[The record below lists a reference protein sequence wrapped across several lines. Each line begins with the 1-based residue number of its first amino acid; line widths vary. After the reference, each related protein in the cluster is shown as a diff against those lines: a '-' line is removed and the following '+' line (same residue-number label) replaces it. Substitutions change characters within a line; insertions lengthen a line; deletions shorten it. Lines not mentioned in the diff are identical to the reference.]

1 MKIRLTLLTLAF
13 TLPAFAAPRIQLSA
27 HPTPR
32 EQYAAARLQQAVA
45 HVPGNERILLA
56 TRHDALLKPFDN
68 KIPDFWPDA
77 KEAFLLRRL
86 GNTVIVT
93 GYDPSGTLYGAME
106 LASRIA
112 QAHAIPAELDFE
124 DHPQLK
130 LRGFA
135 LGLQKPELT
144 YDNAEYDYRY
154 TPQEFPW
161 FYDKAAWT
169 KYLDQLA
176 DQRVNT
182 LYLWNGHPFTSLLRL
197 PKYPEAQELPTA
209 QLEQNIAM
217 FHWLTAEADRR
228 GIWVLQG
235 FYNIHL
241 SHAFA
246 KAHNL
251 PNHLSAPSELSSEYT
266 RYCISE
272 FIREYPSVGIFM
284 TLGEA
289 MGPHYGV
296 EWLTKTIIPGVQDG
310 LAELEKQTG
319 HPIPQPPIVVRA
331 HATDI
336 EDVMP
341 AAKPLYSNIDTMW
354 KWNGESLT
362 WTNIRGSVRKRF
374 ETMVAGSN
382 VTIVNIHLLSNLE
395 PFRWGDP
402 DFVRQTILN
411 FQRIGI
417 GGLHLYPLRYWD
429 WPNSADNTQP
439 LLNQT
444 DRDWIWYQS
453 WSRYAWNPNRD
464 AEREHTYWITQFA
477 ERFTTDAPPNTNTLQ
492 TQLYTGASN
501 DEAAQDRVPHPST
514 VSSSKGGV
522 SGPSPTAL
530 SSQATNLT
538 PLQLQTGEHLLAA
551 YELSGICAPKLLPRI
566 GITEGNREVLS
577 LGMTMPQLIDAKRF
591 NPAETLWTGDAP
603 DGERL
608 DEWVA
613 NEIAHKPHHGESP
626 LGVAAEVAASSQKAV
641 IEAEAAAPG
650 ITPAM
655 RPEYDRIV
663 NDMRSI
669 AALMAFYNAKT
680 QAAAQVMLF
689 GYDHDRT
696 HLTQADAFLKQ
707 SVDDFANLTALTDK
721 TYRNAAGMETSQRQI
736 PVRGG
741 PTTNHWRDLLP
752 VYQKELAV
760 FDQRLKTLNSAGSGA
775 ASSPAEAAPRQ
786 LPQVAFTLAPGAGQ
800 TFPITPG
807 EALYTDAPTPIKTV
821 IPELTGLTGIRVS
834 TKQSEPIHFTLAKP
848 AQILVGFFK
857 SDSGKATNV
866 SPATEQWN
874 LLLPSAVTPA
884 KGLPISV
891 WTKPLPAGVNDLD
904 LGKGAYVVLGFIPED
919 THVTPH
925 ITFSTT
931 GDNNQPPNLDW
942 LFED

>member
-1 MKIRLTLLTLAF
+1 MRIRLTLLTIAL
-13 TLPAFAAPRIQLSA
+13 TVPSLAAPRVQISA
-27 HPTPR
+27 HPSPR
-32 EQYAAARLQQAVA
+32 EQFAGQRLQQAVS
-45 HVPGNERILLA
+45 HLPGNERILLA
-56 TRHDALLKPFDN
+56 TRHDPLLEPYDKQ
-68 KIPDFWPDA
+68 IPDFWPDA

-86 GNTVIVT
+86 GNTIVIA
-93 GYDPSGTLYGAME
+93 GYDPSGALYGALE
-106 LASRIA
+106 LGDRIA
-112 QAHAIPAELDFE
+112 QTHAFPAELDYE

-130 LRGFA
+130 LRGTA
-135 LGLQKPELT
+135 IGLQKPELT

-154 TPQEFPW
+154 TLQEFPF
-161 FYDKAAWT
+161 FYDKVAWT

-176 DQRVNT
+176 EERFNT
-182 LYLWNGHPFTSLLRL
+182 LYLWNGHPFTSLLKL
-197 PKYPEAQELPTA
+197 PRYPEAQELSTE

-217 FHWLTAEADRR
+217 FRWLTTEADKR

-241 SHAFA
+241 SHTFA
-246 KAHNL
+246 KAHGL
-251 PNHLSAPSELSSEYT
+251 PNHLSAPTPLSSEYT

-272 FIREYPSVGIFM
+272 FIRQYPNVGLFM

-289 MGPHYGV
+289 MGPHYGP
-296 EWLTKTIIPGVQDG
+296 EWLTKTIIPGVLDG
-310 LAELEKQTG
+310 LAEQAAAAG
-319 HPIPQPPIVVRA
+319 HPIPQPPLVVRA

-336 EDVMP
+336 DEVMA
-341 AAKPLYSNIDTMW
+341 AAKPIYSNINTMF

-362 WTNIRGSVRKRF
+362 WTNVRGPVKDRF
-374 ETMVAGSN
+374 QKLVADSN
-382 VTIVNIHLLSNLE
+382 VDIANIHLLSNLE

-429 WPNSADNTQP
+429 WPYTADNSTP
-439 LLNQT
+439 RLLQT
-444 DRDWIWYQS
+444 DRDWIWFQS

-464 AEREHTYWITQFA
+464 PEKEHIFWIDQFA
-477 ERFTTDAPPNTNTLQ
+477 QRFGT
-492 TQLYTGASN
+492 S
-501 DEAAQDRVPHPST
+501 AA
-514 VSSSKGGV
+514 
-522 SGPSPTAL
+522 
-530 SSQATNLT
+530 
-538 PLQLQTGEHLLAA
+538 GEHLLAA
-551 YELSGICAPKLLPRI
+551 YELAGICAPKLLPRI
-566 GITEGNREVLS
+566 GITEGNRQVLS

-608 DEWVA
+608 DEWIA

-626 LGVAAEVAASSQKAV
+626 LGVAAEVANSSAKAV
-641 IEAEAAAPG
+641 TEAEAALPG
-650 ITPAM
+650 ITAAA

-680 QAAAQVMLF
+680 QAAVLVMQF
-689 GYDHDRT
+689 GYDHNLSN
-696 HLTQADAFLKQ
+696 LTKAEAFLKQ
-707 SVDDFANLTALTDK
+707 SVDDFQRLTDLTET
-721 TYRNAAGMETSQRQI
+721 TYRNAAGMQTSQRQI

-760 FDQRLKTLNSAGSGA
+760 FERRLKTLNAA
-775 ASSPAEAAPRQ
+775 ASSNSNSVQAAAEGTPSR
-786 LPQVAFTLAPGAGQ
+786 LPQVSFTLAPGAGE
-800 TFPITPG
+800 TFQVVPG
-807 EALYTDAPTPIKTV
+807 ERLYSDASTPIQTV
-821 IPELTGLTGIRVS
+821 APELNGLTGIRVS
-834 TKQSEPIHFTLAKP
+834 AQQTAPIHFTLEKP

-857 SDSGKATNV
+857 SDSRRAANV
-866 SPATEQWN
+866 SPDTEQWN
-874 LLLPSAVTPA
+874 LLLPNAVSQA

-919 THVTPH
+919 AHVTPLV
-925 ITFSTT
+925 TFSTD
-931 GDNNQPPNLDW
+931 GNQPANLDW